1 MYGNPDWKAVPVFLD
16 VMMAVTVCAL
26 ALAILINSTTSHLI
40 SLYGYLASTV
50 LVGLSYLV
58 NTQIIDQVIK
68 AGFFNT
74 FHRPLKSTIISLGNP
89 GNLGDFYKKALV
101 RTKTLKKFVFILK
114 ADVVSAT
121 ANSTGAQNE
130 TIGWLSG
137 PGPLI
142 LANYACQSMI
152 GFTR

>member
-16 VMMAVTVCAL
+16 VMMAVTVYAL

-58 NTQIIDQVIK
+58 NSQIIDQVIK

-74 FHRPLKSTIISLGNP
+74 SHRPLKSTLSLGNP
-89 GNLGDFYKKALV
+89 SWGFSKKALV
-101 RTKTLKKFVFILK
+101 CSKTLKKFVFI
-114 ADVVSAT
+114 
-121 ANSTGAQNE
+121 N
-130 TIGWLSG
+130 
-137 PGPLI
+137 
-142 LANYACQSMI
+142 
-152 GFTR
+152 

>member
-16 VMMAVTVCAL
+16 VMMAVMVYAL

-50 LVGLSYLV
+50 LVCLSYLV

-74 FHRPLKSTIISLGNP
+74 FHRPLNLGNP
-89 GNLGDFYKKALV
+89 SWGFYKKALV
-101 RTKTLKKFVFILK
+101 CSKTLKKFVFI
-114 ADVVSAT
+114 
-121 ANSTGAQNE
+121 N
-130 TIGWLSG
+130 
-137 PGPLI
+137 
-142 LANYACQSMI
+142 
-152 GFTR
+152 

>member
-16 VMMAVTVCAL
+16 VMMAVTVYAL

-58 NTQIIDQVIK
+58 NSQIIDQVIK

-74 FHRPLKSTIISLGNP
+74 FLPPNFLLLLYNYSDVKVVANIRTNLQLNYELGNC
-89 GNLGDFYKKALV
+89 L
-101 RTKTLKKFVFILK
+101 KT
-114 ADVVSAT
+114 
-121 ANSTGAQNE
+121 Q
-130 TIGWLSG
+130 
-137 PGPLI
+137 PLI
-142 LANYACQSMI
+142 RSNLLESHQVLISW
-152 GFTR
+152 TKV

>member
-16 VMMAVTVCAL
+16 VMMAVTVYAL

-58 NTQIIDQVIK
+58 NSQIIDQVIK

-74 FHRPLKSTIISLGNP
+74 FHRPLKSTTSSLGNP
-89 GNLGDFYKKALV
+89 SWGFYKKALV
-101 RTKTLKKFVFILK
+101 CSKTLKKFVFI
-114 ADVVSAT
+114 
-121 ANSTGAQNE
+121 N
-130 TIGWLSG
+130 
-137 PGPLI
+137 
-142 LANYACQSMI
+142 
-152 GFTR
+152 

>member
-16 VMMAVTVCAL
+16 VMMAVTVYAL

-58 NTQIIDQVIK
+58 NTQIIDQVIQ

-74 FHRPLKSTIISLGNP
+74 FHQPLKSTIISLGNP
-89 GNLGDFYKKALV
+89 SWRFNNKALV
-101 RTKTLKKFVFILK
+101 CTKTLKKFVFILK